1 MKTYGKEQTIEE
13 KLKALRDD
21 YSKHLPGKIN
31 EANLLWTALNS
42 GGWDTSL
49 AKDFHRYV
57 HTLAG
62 SAPTFGFVE
71 VGHNAR
77 EIEAIIKQCLTEN
90 KQPSTEEY
98 DKVSSILA
106 KLFSDT
112 AS

>member
-1 MKTYGKEQTIEE
+1 MKTNGKEQTIEE
-13 KLKALRDD
+13 KLKALRDA
-21 YSKHLPGKIN
+21 YRKNLPGKMN
-31 EANLLWTALNS
+31 EGNILWTTLNS
-42 GGWDTSL
+42 GDWDPIL
-49 AKDFHRYV
+49 AKDFHRYM

-71 VGHNAR
+71 VGQNAR

-106 KLFSDT
+106 KLSSDT
-112 AS
+112 AT

>member
-1 MKTYGKEQTIEE
+1 MKTNGKEQTIEE

-21 YSKHLPGKIN
+21 YRKHLPSKIN
-31 EANLLWTALNS
+31 EANLLWTTINS
-42 GGWDTSL
+42 GDWDPSL
-49 AKDFHRYV
+49 AKNFHRYM

-71 VGHNAR
+71 VGQNAR
-77 EIEAIIKQCLTEN
+77 KIEAAIKQCLTEN

-106 KLFSDT
+106 KLSSDT

>member
-1 MKTYGKEQTIEE
+1 MKTNGKEQTIEE
-13 KLKALRDD
+13 KLKALRDA
-21 YSKHLPGKIN
+21 YRKHLPSKMN
-31 EANLLWTALNS
+31 EGNMLWTMLNS
-42 GGWDTSL
+42 GDWDPNL

-71 VGHNAR
+71 IGHSAR

-106 KLFSDT
+106 KLSSDT
-112 AS
+112 AT